1 MCLLR
6 YHGDNEFYV
15 FCQDSNF
22 GKFCNALAHML
33 ITPFYSFQAIENHGL
48 DITEEYISYAKNEE
62 SSNSLVNQSM
72 ELNERKEVEKN
83 LYLKIL
89 PYQSCLI

>member
-1 MCLLR
+1 
-6 YHGDNEFYV
+6 
-15 FCQDSNF
+15 
-22 GKFCNALAHML
+22 ML

-72 ELNERKEVEKN
+72 ELNERKEIEKN

-89 PYQSCLI
+89 SYQSCLI